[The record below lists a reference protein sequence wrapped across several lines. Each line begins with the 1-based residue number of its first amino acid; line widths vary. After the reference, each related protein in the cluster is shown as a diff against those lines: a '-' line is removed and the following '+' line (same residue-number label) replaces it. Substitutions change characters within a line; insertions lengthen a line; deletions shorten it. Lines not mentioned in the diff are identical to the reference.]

1 VAAVYLTSLERNSG
15 KTMLCAGLGKHWTE
29 IGKKV
34 GYLRLCSP
42 DETGS
47 SEEDTLFMDRLLNL
61 PDPIESYRA
70 VVNAAEPVS
79 IKQIYS
85 KISQDKD
92 VVLIEG
98 LPLNISFNVVEA
110 LRARVIILHDYS
122 ADLRALLAEYKK
134 LGSVLL
140 GIVVNKVPLKIV
152 SSWQSL
158 YSADLTDAGID
169 LLGVI
174 PENRILMTLSIADL
188 AEGMQGKILN
198 NPEKASDLIEN
209 LMIGSSTFDRG
220 QAYYTRKSNKAVILW
235 GERPGFRKA
244 ALANL
249 VLSALQTSTRCVVIS
264 HDVTPVPAA
273 AKLAGEK
280 QIPLISAPGTVS
292 ELVIRLENV
301 IGRLKFNQE
310 QKLPKLLEILNQNFN
325 FDRLNEGLDLN
336 VSQ

>member
-1 VAAVYLTSLERNSG
+1 VAAVYVTSLEGNSG

-29 IGKKV
+29 IGEKV
-34 GYLRLCSP
+34 GYLKLSSP

-47 SEEDTLFMDRLLNL
+47 SEKDTLFMQGLLNL
-61 PDPIESYRA
+61 PDPVESYRA
-70 VVNAAEPVS
+70 VANAAEPESVR
-79 IKQIYS
+79 QIYS

-98 LPLNISFNVVEA
+98 LPLNISFNVIEA
-110 LRARVIILHDYS
+110 LNARVIILHDYS
-122 ADLRALLAEYKK
+122 ADLRTFLAEYKK
-134 LGSVLL
+134 LGNVLL
-140 GIVVNKVPLKIV
+140 GIVVNKVPLNKV
-152 SSWQSL
+152 SSRQSL
-158 YSADLTDAGID
+158 YSADLTGVGIN

-188 AEGMQGKILN
+188 AEGLQGKILN
-198 NPEKASDLIEN
+198 NPEKSSDLIEN

-220 QAYYTRKSNKAVILW
+220 SAYYTRKSNKAVILW

-292 ELVIRLENV
+292 DLVIRLEG
-301 IGRLKFNQE
+301 IMGRLKFNQE
-310 QKLPKLLEILNQNFN
+310 QKLPKLLGILNQNFN
-325 FDRLNEGLDLN
+325 FARLSQGLDFN